1 MNAANMLT
9 SLRDSFSQMGYYVM
23 ISALLLLLLL
33 LSCPARA
40 QWGIQLARCKNPFEY
55 IADY

>member
-23 ISALLLLLLL
+23 ISALLLLL
-33 LSCPARA
+33 SCPARA
-40 QWGIQLARCKNPFEY
+40 RSGVYNWQGVKIPLNT
-55 IADY
+55 